1 MAVLRRMWRR
11 CLAGPLILLLLTAAV
26 SDAQGTA
33 FAEAERRLSPA
44 RPEVEAGQFERP
56 SGASWSEMQRRFKGA
71 FVLSA
76 PKPSRRQVA
85 LTFDDVPDSRYT
97 PLILNV
103 LKQQNVKA
111 TFFVV
116 GSRALKHPGLVRRIH
131 AEGHAIGNHSFDHP
145 DFSKLGI
152 VGMKK
157 QIRTTESALLRSVG
171 FAPRL
176 IRPPYGEIRMSQLNW
191 AQSQGYT
198 VVNWDVDSS
207 DWRQLSA
214 KAICRNVTS
223 TVRPGS
229 IILLHA
235 GGGSGQNL
243 HGTVKALPELIQW
256 LRVHRYEPVT
266 LPELLHLPERKND

>member
-1 MAVLRRMWRR
+1 MWRR
-11 CLAGPLILLLLTAAV
+11 CLTGPLILLLLSGAATGN
-26 SDAQGTA
+26 QGTA
-33 FAEAERRLSPA
+33 FADAERRLTPA
-44 RPEVEAGQFERP
+44 GPEVEAGQFERP
-56 SGASWSEMQRRFKGA
+56 SGANWAEMQRRYKGA

-116 GSRALKHPGLVRRIH
+116 GSRALKQPGLVRRIH

-157 QIRTTESALLRSVG
+157 QIRTTESALIRSVG

-207 DWRQLSA
+207 DWRQLNA
-214 KAICRNVTS
+214 QVVYRNVTS
-223 TVRPGS
+223 SVRPGS

-235 GGGSGQNL
+235 GGGAGQNL
-243 HGTVKALPELIQW
+243 YGTVNALPKLILW
-256 LRVHRYEPVT
+256 LRTHRYEPVT
-266 LPELLHLPERKND
+266 LPELLQLPERKND